1 MVSGVGAEMGRMT
14 GGGSIIVQFGSCVVI
29 FGLDGIYGDGIMWL
43 LFSLDLIWWESL
55 IDLRKH

>member
-14 GGGSIIVQFGSCVVI
+14 GGGSIIVRFGSCVAI

-43 LFSLDLIWWESL
+43 LFSLDLI
-55 IDLRKH
+55 